1 MLFKKT
7 FGELVQESLVHLKS
21 NTSITNTNIGGIT
34 RSIIEIINRNIADY
48 YDVLDI
54 NMAMCFLSSAE
65 GYFLDLIGYMFN
77 MERTVSSQ
85 AAALASDNVQKFYVA
100 TGTLFDKVPSGFIP
114 AGTTV
119 STESGEIVYTVA
131 TDAHFSTVDTEVYV
145 SITSS
150 GLGSGQNVPIGL
162 LTVSG
167 LGIDGVFTTNEKPIV
182 SGTDTESDTNYRY
195 RLSNATLSLEK
206 ANEISVRLAALS
218 VNGVSDVLIRKYA
231 RGIGTFDVMVIPSEG
246 IATDSLVAT
255 VQSAIDAVTAIGMKG
270 TAIKPSIVPVDIE
283 VRIVFVDNTTEFKQS
298 SVRSLIRTAIEKYIV
313 NIPIGGTFVYNE
325 MIQRI
330 MEVDSAVKD
339 VMVNCYYFR
348 EEPVFHGNVSIY
360 WDEVFYPNTSSSEAI
375 RVI

>member
-77 MERTVSSQ
+77 VERTVSSQ

-162 LTVSG
+162 LTASG